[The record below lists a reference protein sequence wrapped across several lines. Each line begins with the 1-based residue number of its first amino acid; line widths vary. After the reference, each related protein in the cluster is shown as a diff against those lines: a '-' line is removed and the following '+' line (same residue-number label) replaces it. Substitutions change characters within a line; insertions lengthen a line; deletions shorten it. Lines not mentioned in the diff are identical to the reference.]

1 MYQRPTAPQK
11 SAASAWLALIG
22 LTQARQQPFAQQSYG
37 NQRLL
42 LIARALVKQP
52 ALLILDEPCL
62 GLDAFNR
69 GLVLALIEKL
79 IQGNQTTVLYVS
91 HDHRDQLPSIENT
104 LHLEPS

>member
-1 MYQRPTAPQK
+1 
-11 SAASAWLALIG
+11 
-22 LTQARQQPFAQQSYG
+22 
-37 NQRLL
+37 LL

-52 ALLILDEPCL
+52 ALLILDYPCL

-104 LHLEPS
+104 LRL